1 MIPQVDDLQQ
11 DFSFSSQPSK
21 TFKMN
26 IDNLTLIGQ
35 TDGLEAMK
43 QAVFLILNIE
53 RYEYIIY
60 SWSFG
65 IETYDLYGQPM
76 TFVIPEIKRRIREAL
91 LHDERITDVLD
102 FEFQRN
108 KSKLGVS
115 FTVKTIFGEIEA
127 EKVVIV

>member
-102 FEFQRN
+102 FTFQRN
-108 KSKLGVS
+108 KGKLGVS